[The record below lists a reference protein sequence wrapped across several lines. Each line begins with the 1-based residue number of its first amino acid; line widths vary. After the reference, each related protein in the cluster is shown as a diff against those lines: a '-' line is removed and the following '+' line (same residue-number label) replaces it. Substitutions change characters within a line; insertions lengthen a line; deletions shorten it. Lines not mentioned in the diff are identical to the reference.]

1 MKSIHGLPVQNI
13 LKKPLRSAAL
23 MIIAAFLA
31 FSAFGGS
38 LKVMSL
44 SNGLNSLSARL
55 GADIVVVPYS
65 ATSKVSYDSVIIQGE
80 PGQFYMDAMYYDE
93 IKKETEGI
101 DKITAQFY
109 LASAKASCCSARLQ
123 IIGFDP
129 ETDFSVQP
137 WIAKS
142 YAKELSEFDAV
153 VGSDVT
159 PNTDMT
165 IEIYGKTLR
174 VQAVLEKTGTE
185 LDNAMYVNIATMK
198 QLILAHNEKN
208 PNQERAVDP
217 DKVVSS
223 VLIKVAD
230 GYDIDDVTADINLH
244 VRQVKAIRTQ
254 NMISGVSDSLS
265 GVSGAIGVLM
275 VAVWVLSV
283 IIMAIAFTMM
293 MNERKKEFAVLRV
306 LGASRARLAGF
317 VFKENTL
324 LTLAGGLCGV
334 AVTILITALFSG
346 LIEQSIGLPFL
357 LPDAATICIAGALT
371 LLVTVAAGAVTA
383 AASAFKISKI
393 DAGLILR
400 GDNG

>member
-38 LKVMSL
+38 LMVMSL

-93 IKKETEGI
+93 IKKETEEI

-223 VLIKVAD
+223 VFIKVAD

-254 NMISGVSDSLS
+254 NMISGVSDSLP

-357 LPDAATICIAGALT
+357 LPDAATICIVGVLT